1 MKFFT
6 RDWADGDM
14 TDAEAD
20 AVAPAYWHHLD
31 ALDLPT
37 PVRALA
43 DLNTHDANVLDVGY
57 HAAANTLRLRL
68 RCGDQQTGYF
78 DATLTFTGAT
88 IRPADAATLERARR
102 PANVEVLYDEVDRA
116 DGRTFEYRLLLY
128 PAGEVSIRFTDVAIV
143 RKPAVDRR
151 AV

>member
-20 AVAPAYWHHLD
+20 AVAPAYWHHVG

-43 DLNTHDANVLDVGY
+43 DLNTHDASVLDVAL
-57 HAAANTLRLRL
+57 HPAANTLRLRL

-78 DATLTFTGAT
+78 DAMLTFTGAT

-128 PAGEVSIRFTDVAIV
+128 PAGEVSIRFTDVAIL